1 VLVPAA
7 RPHEGAGR
15 QVQFRTRPNPMGPAE
30 LQRATTVARRYYLE
44 DKAKKEIADELGIS
58 RYKVARILDECRKQG
73 IVRIEIGVP
82 TAVDSELS
90 EQLRVAFG
98 LQHALVVKVTAS
110 DVVTL
115 RRELG
120 TAATELLT
128 EIVTEDDVLGVSWG
142 RTLDTMAGALR
153 SLAPCSIVQM
163 TGVTGAVGANTIDL
177 VRQLAAVSRGPAYPI
192 YAPLVVSDAGTAR
205 ALYEQPGIAAATSR
219 FPSITKAA
227 VAIGSW
233 GPDGSQVYEAMPPA
247 MLASLS
253 TTDIAAEVCSI
264 LLAQDGTPTGGDISR
279 LTISIDAEQLRR
291 IPEVI
296 AVAGGASKAR
306 AIHSVLRGGLA
317 NSVITDE
324 SAARLLLESHAR
336 IQK

>member
-1 VLVPAA
+1 
-7 RPHEGAGR
+7 
-15 QVQFRTRPNPMGPAE
+15 MGPAE
-30 LQRATTVARRYYLE
+30 LQRATTVARRYFVE
-44 DKAKKEIADELGIS
+44 GKAKTEIADELGIS
-58 RYKVARILDECRKQG
+58 RYKVARILDECREQG

-90 EQLRVAFG
+90 EQLRAAFG
-98 LQHALVVKVTAS
+98 LQHALVVKVTAP
-110 DVVTL
+110 DVATL

-120 TAATELLT
+120 TAAAELLT

-142 RTLDTMAGALR
+142 RTLDAMARALNA
-153 SLAPCSIVQM
+153 LAPCSIVQM
-163 TGVTGAVGANTIDL
+163 TGVTGAVGANSADL

-192 YAPLVVSDAGTAR
+192 YAPLMVSDERTAN
-205 ALYEQPGIAAATSR
+205 ALYSQPGIAAATSR

-233 GPDGSQVYEAMPPA
+233 DPEGSQFHAALPPA
-247 MLASLS
+247 MLASLRRE
-253 TTDIAAEVCSI
+253 DIAAEVCSI
-264 LLAQDGTPTGGDISR
+264 LLTEDGTPLDGDISR
-279 LTISIDAEQLRR
+279 LTISIGADQLRQ

-317 NSVITDE
+317 HSVVTDE
-324 SAARLLLESHAR
+324 SAARLLIDSHTQ
-336 IQK
+336 ITK